1 MLMLLRKTGLVLA
14 MIGASFLSIGCST
27 APKPKDQAGFVKD
40 AQRATEWFYAN
51 VEGLD
56 QQIADSSAY
65 ITYPAVGQWG
75 FGISGGQFGRGMLAR
90 PDGTQIGW
98 AAINTASAGLQIGG
112 RGFKMLV
119 VFENEVALNQFR
131 ENKLTGSVS
140 ALSVAGDNDKSK
152 AGSFTEG
159 VVIYEGSSTGLIAG
173 VNVGL
178 NFMRYKD
185 LDDSKSNDESE
196 E

>member
-1 MLMLLRKTGLVLA
+1 MMLLHKAGLVLT
-14 MIGASFLSIGCST
+14 MIVVSFLSIGCST
-27 APKPKDQAGFVKD
+27 APKAKDQAGFVRD
-40 AQRATEWFYAN
+40 AQSATEWFYAN
-51 VEGLD
+51 VDGLD
-56 QQIADSSAY
+56 EQIKGSAAY
-65 ITYPAVGQWG
+65 IIYPAVGQWG

-119 VFENEVALNQFR
+119 VFENEVSLNQFR

-140 ALSVAGDNDKSK
+140 ALSVAGDNDKGK

-173 VNVGL
+173 VNIGL
-178 NFMRYKD
+178 NYMRYEP
-185 LDDSKSNDESE
+185 LDHEESAE
-196 E
+196 DNP

>member
-1 MLMLLRKTGLVLA
+1 MLFKKIGLVLTITA
-14 MIGASFLSIGCST
+14 AAILSIGCST
-27 APKPKDQAGFVKD
+27 APKPKDQVGFVQD
-40 AQRATEWFYAN
+40 AQRTAEWFYAN
-51 VEGLD
+51 IDGLD
-56 QQIADSSAY
+56 QQIEHSSAY
-65 ITYPAVGQWG
+65 IVYPTVGQWG
-75 FGISGGQFGRGMLAR
+75 LGISGGQFGRGMLAR

-119 VFENEVALNQFR
+119 VFENEVVLNQFK

-140 ALSVAGDNDKSK
+140 ALSVAGDKDKGK

-159 VVIYEGSSTGLIAG
+159 VVIYEGNSTGLIAG

-178 NFMRYKD
+178 NYMRYEA
-185 LDDSKSNDESE
+185 LDNDPEDQ
-196 E
+196 